1 MGYPTSPK
9 FITVDRSNAGITIIS
24 ISRPHVRN
32 CVDGPTAQELAE
44 AFRAFD
50 AEETAH
56 VAILTGE
63 GAKRTVKDLHH

>member
-9 FITVDRSNAGITIIS
+9 FIAVDRSNFGITIIS
-24 ISRPHVRN
+24 ICRPQVRN
-32 CVDGPTAQELAE
+32 CVDGPTAKELAE

-50 AEETAH
+50 ADDTAR

-63 GAKRTVKDLHH
+63 GMKETS